1 MSLLLL
7 FCVVWG
13 VSLDGFS
20 LLPSL
25 LCENEVEAFEPELE
39 AVADEEKSPILPSR
53 GRSGAGKRTLL

>member
-1 MSLLLL
+1 
-7 FCVVWG
+7 VVWG

-25 LCENEVEAFEPELE
+25 LCEIEVEAFEPELE